1 MPNRLI
7 RDGLLE
13 SEAVLSLPVEARW
26 LYVSILL
33 SADDVGLFD
42 ATPFRLARR
51 ADVRREMADK
61 LVQMLADADLIRL
74 YEVDGKRYGFIPR
87 YGQRLQLRRHKH
99 PVPPM
104 ALLQGDADAIKKI
117 NDLDSKSSVNNGES
131 RMDSG
136 DSPPEAEAE
145 AEVIQHPSD
154 VRAQAVASAPDCP
167 HRQVLDLWKS
177 ILPEM
182 PQHDP
187 ELWSG
192 ARATNLKTRWREVAK
207 AKGWTT
213 KEQGLAWFERLFRYV
228 ALSSFLTGHASS
240 GDRRPFLIELE
251 WLVKHANWVKVREG
265 KYHQESEVAH
275 D

>member
-1 MPNRLI
+1 MASPFIALYPSDFLADIGHLGNTELGIYWRLLLVYY
-7 RDGLLE
+7 RDGRP
-13 SEAVLSLPVEARW
+13 LSLDTDR
-26 LYVSILL
+26 LR
-33 SADDVGLFD
+33 
-42 ATPFRLARR
+42 RLAMAFSPEECRALDAVVSEFFTLTTEPDGTRVWRHKR
-51 ADVRREMADK
+51 ADIELSRAHNAHEKKSAAARATN
-61 LVQMLADADLIRL
+61 L
-74 YEVDGKRYGFIPR
+74 KRW
-87 YGQRLQLRRHKH
+87 GQASL
-99 PVPPM
+99 
-104 ALLQGDADAIKKI
+104 
-117 NDLDSKSSVNNGES
+117 S
-131 RMDSG
+131 
-136 DSPPEAEAE
+136 DSPSVIAERPNSDGEPEPEPE
-145 AEVIQHPSD
+145 PSLIQHPSD

-167 HRQVLDLWKS
+167 HRQVLELWKS

-187 ELWSG
+187 ELWAG

-228 ALSSFLTGHASS
+228 ALSSFLTGRASS

-251 WLVKHANWVKVREG
+251 WLVKHGNWVKVREG